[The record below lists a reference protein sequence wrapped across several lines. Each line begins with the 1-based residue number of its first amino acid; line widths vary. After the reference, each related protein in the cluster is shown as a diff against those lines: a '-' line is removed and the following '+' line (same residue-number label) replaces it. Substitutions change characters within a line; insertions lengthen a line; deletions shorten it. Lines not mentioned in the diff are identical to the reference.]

1 MRPSVLLLVLACAVA
16 TLTVAVLAMPSAPVE
31 IAIVTWLLLG
41 AAGIVDWVFSPG
53 ARHFTVEVNAPAEI
67 FSGEEGIV
75 ALRLKSRDGVRPV
88 PQAAGR
94 LRWPDGVAGPVGF
107 MLLPESREIASV
119 ALPARGLRRGK
130 WRLLSVSTLRKSR
143 LGLLDLIGNHPL
155 DVEIAV
161 VPNVRSITAGE
172 VDTQL
177 AATEF
182 GAKAASIHGEGSEF
196 HQLREFVAGMDTRMI
211 DYKRSARHGALVAR
225 QMQAERNHSIVL
237 ALDNGHLMRE
247 PINGLAKIDH
257 MINASL
263 ALAWAGIQSGDRVG
277 LFSFDA
283 RPRLFVPPM
292 EGRRAFAQMRSHT
305 ASLEYRLVE
314 TNHTLALSHLH
325 QRLSRRS
332 LVIVFSDFVDTTT
345 AELLIENMQVLNRH
359 HVVVFVSLRDPLL
372 EAYRRKPVNSLNM
385 VSEIVAAADLERERK
400 RVLDKLSRLGVFVIE
415 TAPGGLRPELIST
428 YLSIRSR
435 ELI

>member
-1 MRPSVLLLVLACAVA
+1 MRPSVLALVLACAVA
-16 TLTVAVLAMPSAPVE
+16 ALTVAVLAVPSAPVE
-31 IAIVTWLLLG
+31 IAVGAWLLLA
-41 AAGIVDWVFSPG
+41 AAGLSDWILSPG
-53 ARHFTVEVNAPAEI
+53 ARHFTMDVSAPAEI
-67 FSGEEGIV
+67 FLGEEGIV
-75 ALRLKSRDGVRPV
+75 AFHLKRRDGRQPV
-88 PQAAGR
+88 PPAFGR
-94 LRWPDGVAGPVGF
+94 MRWPDGVNGSGTFRLMPSGGD
-107 MLLPESREIASV
+107 RASV
-119 ALPARGLRRGK
+119 DLAARAMRRGK
-130 WRLLSVSTLRKSR
+130 WQLTSVWTLRKSR
-143 LGLLDLIGNHPL
+143 FGLIDLIGRHPIEH
-155 DVEIAV
+155 EISV
-161 VPNVRSITAGE
+161 VPNIRSITSGE
-172 VDTQL
+172 IDMQL

-182 GAKAASIHGEGSEF
+182 GAKAASVHGEGSEF
-196 HQLREFVAGMDTRMI
+196 HQLREFVAGMDTRTI

-277 LFSFDA
+277 LFAFDA

-292 EGRRAFAQMRSHT
+292 DGRRAFTQLRSHT
-305 ASLEYRLVE
+305 AGLEYRLVE

-332 LVIVFSDFVDTTT
+332 LIVVFSDFVDTTT

-372 EAYRRKPVNSLNM
+372 EAYHRKPVNSLNN
-385 VSEIVAAADLERERK
+385 VSEVVAAADLERERR

-415 TAPGGLRPELIST
+415 TAPGALRPELIST

>member
-1 MRPSVLLLVLACAVA
+1 MRPSVLLLFLACAAA

-31 IAIVTWLLLG
+31 IAIVAWLLLG
-41 AAGIVDWVFSPG
+41 AAGILDWVLSPG
-53 ARHFTVEVNAPAEI
+53 ARHFKIEVNAPAEI

-75 ALRLKSRDGVRPV
+75 ALRLKSRDGAPPV
-88 PQAAGR
+88 PQTAGR
-94 LRWPDGVAGPVGF
+94 LRWPDGVTGPVGF
-107 MLLPESREIASV
+107 MLLPEGREIASV
-119 ALPARGLRRGK
+119 DLPARGLRRGK

-143 LGLLDLIGNHPL
+143 LGLLELIGNHPL

-161 VPNVRSITAGE
+161 VPNIRSITTGE

-177 AATEF
+177 TATEF
-182 GAKAASIHGEGSEF
+182 GAKAASVHGEGSEF

-332 LVIVFSDFVDTTT
+332 LLIVFSDFVDTTT
-345 AELLIENMQVLNRH
+345 AELLIENMQVLIRH

-372 EAYRRKPVNSLNM
+372 QAYQRKPVNSLNM
-385 VSEIVAAADLERERK
+385 VSEIVAAADLERERR

-415 TAPGGLRPELIST
+415 TAPDGLRPELIST

>member
-1 MRPSVLLLVLACAVA
+1 MRPSVLLLALSCAVA
-16 TLTVAVLAMPSAPVE
+16 TLTVAVLVVPAAPVE
-31 IAIVTWLLLG
+31 GAVAAWLLLG
-41 AAGIVDWVFSPG
+41 AAVIADWIVSPG
-53 ARHFTVEVNAPAEI
+53 ARHFVMEVDAPAEI

-75 ALRLKSRDGVRPV
+75 ALRLESRNGARAVASV
-88 PQAAGR
+88 AGR
-94 LRWPDGVAGPVGF
+94 LRWPEGLSGPGDF
-107 MLLPESREIASV
+107 RLLPESRTV
-119 ALPARGLRRGK
+119 AAVDLPARALRRGK
-130 WRLLSVSTLRKSR
+130 WRLVSVSTLRKSR
-143 LGLLDLIGNHPL
+143 FGLLDLIANHPL
-155 DVEIAV
+155 NREISV
-161 VPNVRSITAGE
+161 VPSIRAVTSGE

-177 AATEF
+177 ATTEF
-182 GAKAASIHGEGSEF
+182 GAKAASVHGEGSEF

-225 QMQAERNHSIVL
+225 QMQAERNHAIVL

-247 PINGLAKIDH
+247 PIDGLAKIDH

-277 LFSFDA
+277 LFAFDA

-292 EGRRAFAQMRSHT
+292 EGRRAFTQLRSHT

-332 LVIVFSDFVDTTT
+332 LVVVFSDFVDTTT
-345 AELLIENMQVLNRH
+345 AELLIENVQMLNRH

-372 EAYRRKPVNSLNM
+372 AGYHHKSVNSLNM
-385 VSEIVAAADLERERK
+385 VSEVAAAADLERERR
-400 RVLDKLSRLGVFVIE
+400 RVLNSLSRLGVFVIE